1 VNPGAVEALAEA
13 GIEWRGRAPRS
24 VDGLDRQR
32 WDLVVTV
39 CDDARESCPIF
50 PAGPVVA
57 HWGMP
62 DPAAVEGD
70 EARRAAF
77 RQTLQVLTRRIRAL
91 AAQPVE
97 TLDHSALESA
107 VRHIGGIA

>member
-24 VDGLDRQR
+24 VDGLHRQR

-97 TLDHSALESA
+97 TLDYSALESA